1 MGSMS
6 TFRSYKAEAAV
17 EGFRIIKHG
26 SADATTIKA
35 TAATDKLLGTA
46 DGLDKAVGE
55 FVDLNDSAVGEV
67 RLGGTVARG
76 DALTA
81 DANGKA
87 VVTTTVGNR
96 IIGFADA
103 SGVVDDVIP
112 YLRALGVY

>member
-6 TFRSYKAEAAV
+6 TFRSYQAQAAV
-17 EGFRIIKHG
+17 EGNRIVDHG
-26 SADATTIKA
+26 TVDGTAIKA
-35 TAATDKLLGTA
+35 TGPTDKLLGAA
-46 DGLDKAVGE
+46 DALDKAVGE
-55 FVDLNDSAVGEV
+55 FVDLNTSPLGDV

-76 DALTA
+76 DALTS

-87 VVTTTVGNR
+87 VVTTTAGHR

-112 YLRALGVY
+112 FLRANGVY